1 MENTPDGFDR
11 ANEQG
16 KNHDTKGN
24 VANVGN
30 DTIKQDKDDKDL
42 AKKIPT
48 VTPENDNGDL
58 ENPTDENSSNKG
70 QGPQGENL

>member
-1 MENTPDGFDR
+1 MESTPDGFDR

-24 VANVGN
+24 VENVGN
-30 DTIKQDKDDKDL
+30 DTLKQNTDDKDL

-48 VTPENDNGDL
+48 VTPENDNGGL

-70 QGPQGENL
+70 QGPKGENL

>member
-1 MENTPDGFDR
+1 MESTLDGFDR

-30 DTIKQDKDDKDL
+30 DTLKQNTDDKDL

-48 VTPENDNGDL
+48 VTPENDKFFKQRAR
-58 ENPTDENSSNKG
+58 SWRRKFII
-70 QGPQGENL
+70 

>member
-1 MENTPDGFDR
+1 MESTPDGFDR

-30 DTIKQDKDDKDL
+30 DTLKQDKDDKDL

-48 VTPENDNGDL
+48 VTPENDNGGFEEPEDK
-58 ENPTDENSSNKG
+58 NSSNKG
-70 QGPQGENL
+70 QGPAGENL

>member
-1 MENTPDGFDR
+1 MESTPDGFDR

-30 DTIKQDKDDKDL
+30 DTLKKNTDDKDL

-48 VTPENDNGDL
+48 VTPENDNEDL

-70 QGPQGENL
+70 QGPGGENL

>member
-1 MENTPDGFDR
+1 MESTQGGFDR

-30 DTIKQDKDDKDL
+30 DTLKQDKDDKDL

-48 VTPENDNGDL
+48 VTPENDNGASEDQ
-58 ENPTDENSSNKG
+58 TDENSSNKG